1 MAAILQFRQGSK
13 SSFISSGPYISEPF
27 FDTDTNIIHIGVS
40 GSSSITLVKL
50 DEINSGSLSLSGDL
64 TASNIAADSFI
75 SNDGGNVISGSEQI
89 TNLGF
94 ISSSDSTTSLNTFTS
109 SIQTEVDGLSAAT
122 SSYLTSSGSVDFPDI
137 TSVPSGLVSG
147 STQIDTGSIHFQ
159 EGVEL
164 YSINGINPASGIQG
178 SANSLGVK
186 IRGLSADGLSFD
198 GPGNLI
204 IDTGSDYFVSGA
216 QDASLASLPEGTV
229 SSSQQVIDFLPSGTL
244 SGSSQVSAF
253 NTFLEINGDSVVSG
267 STQTLNHLE
276 SETLVGINITNPTSY
291 GADGELQ
298 INGTTTGYSGILQ
311 LLSGSTSTYVN
322 YVTEADKMVNFQAE
336 AGYGLQLTPDST
348 SSKSWVIDTDGD
360 LVGQGTNDVYAEYV
374 YADIS
379 NTTITTSSVDSRELL
394 FKDTNNYFGGSSVY
408 TISET
413 ATIAINDSTPS
424 TGGVNGELIINSTTS
439 GFSGLLTQDIAETT
453 IYQQY
458 GTSADSLVNFMASSG
473 YGLYLS
479 VDGDTKSWTIDT
491 DGDLVGSGSQNIYTN
506 HVIASGTVS
515 GSNIHSE
522 GTVTAEGDIVAYV
535 SSDERLKD
543 KIQSIST
550 PLEKINSIG
559 GYSFVWNTQK
569 QDIYKGKDYG
579 VIAQEIEKI
588 LPELVDNRKDGY
600 KAVKYDRLVS
610 LLIEGIK
617 ELSSEVKELKEKI
630 NKE

>member
-13 SSFISSGPYISEPF
+13 TSFISSGPYISEPF

-137 TSVPSGLVSG
+137 TSLPSGLVSG
-147 STQIDTGSIHFQ
+147 STQITDG
-159 EGVEL
+159 
-164 YSINGINPASGIQG
+164 SGI
-178 SANSLGVK
+178 
-186 IRGLSADGLSFD
+186 
-198 GPGNLI
+198 
-204 IDTGSDYFVSGA
+204 VSGSE
-216 QDASLASLPEGTV
+216 QLPDG
-229 SSSQQVIDFLPSGTL
+229 I
-244 SGSSQVSAF
+244 
-253 NTFLEINGDSVVSG
+253 VSG

-439 GFSGLLTQDIAETT
+439 GYSGLLTQDIAETT

-543 KIQSIST
+543 KIQSISN

-559 GYSFVWNTQK
+559 GYSFVWNNQK

>member
-13 SSFISSGPYISEPF
+13 TSFISSGPFVSEPF
-27 FDTDTNIIHIGVS
+27 YDTDTDIIHIGKS
-40 GSSSITLVKL
+40 GSATITLVKL
-50 DEINSGSLSLSGDL
+50 DEVNSGSLSLSGDL
-64 TASNIAADSFI
+64 TASNISVSGD
-75 SNDGGNVISGSEQI
+75 ISGSSFNG
-89 TNLGF
+89 T
-94 ISSSDSTTSLNTFTS
+94 
-109 SIQTEVDGLSAAT
+109 
-122 SSYLTSSGSVDFPDI
+122 
-137 TSVPSGLVSG
+137 GLVSG
-147 STQIDTGSIHFQ
+147 SSQ
-159 EGVEL
+159 VAEL
-164 YSINGINPASGIQG
+164 
-178 SANSLGVK
+178 
-186 IRGLSADGLSFD
+186 
-198 GPGNLI
+198 
-204 IDTGSDYFVSGA
+204 
-216 QDASLASLPEGTV
+216 LPE
-229 SSSQQVIDFLPSGTL
+229 GTL
-244 SGSSQVSAF
+244 SGSSQVESILPSGVISGSAQIQYLGF
-253 NTFLEINGDSVVSG
+253 DGYGNWRVRSDGGSNINVFTNYVVDIQGGNGITTTQNDSGALIEINVNLDTGSAHFTDAVSEVGAPTGTISGSEQLPDGLISGSEQLPSGIVSG
-267 STQTLNHLE
+267 SSQTLNHLE

-291 GADGELQ
+291 GSDGELQ

-374 YADIS
+374 HADIS
-379 NTTITTSSVDSRELL
+379 NTTITTASLDDREIL
-394 FKDTNNYFGGSSVY
+394 FKNTNDNIEGSSIYSVP
-408 TISET
+408 ST
-413 ATIAINDSTPS
+413 ATIAINDATPAS
-424 TGGVNGELIINSTTS
+424 GGVNGELIINSTTS

-458 GTSADSLVNFMASSG
+458 GTSADSLVNFMASAG
-473 YGLYLS
+473 YGLYFS

-491 DGDLVGSGSQNIYTN
+491 DGDLVAGGNYDVYTN
-506 HVIASGTVS
+506 NLIASGIVS

-522 GTVTAEGDIVAYV
+522 GTVTAEGDIIAYA

-543 KIQSIST
+543 EIIPISN
-550 PLEKINSIG
+550 PIDKINSIG
-559 GYSFVWNTQK
+559 GYSFLWNNEK
-569 QDIYKGKDYG
+569 QNIYKGKDYG
-579 VIAQEIEKI
+579 VIAQEIENI